1 MHYYTYSRFGIYLI
15 CWVVLYTHPPTYL
28 PTHSP
33 SLSLTHTHTLS
44 LSLSLTHSQTS
55 AGAPRS
61 RQRPASIVAF
71 NKHIKRV
78 PALINDLLQSYLF
91 INIK

>member
-1 MHYYTYSRFGIYLI
+1 MHCYTYSRFGIYLI

-44 LSLSLTHSQTS
+44 LAHSLTHSLTNVCRCS
-55 AGAPRS
+55 AVASTTCFNRS
-61 RQRPASIVAF
+61 V
-71 NKHIKRV
+71 
-78 PALINDLLQSYLF
+78 
-91 INIK
+91 